1 VLDPRAR
8 RRQKVRNA
16 AQSTL
21 LLGCLLAVAAG
32 VGWLLLGAFGLL
44 WLTALAA
51 VVLLLRPRIPARV
64 VLRVFRAEPL
74 PREVAPELHWIV
86 DRLAERAGLRH
97 RPAVSYLPS
106 PVPNCFCVGSGGGAV
121 LAVSDGLLRLMPR
134 RELTGVL
141 AHEVGHL
148 HGGDAAVMMLTD
160 TISRLAQG
168 LALVALLFLPVALVG
183 AAQEDVGPLLV
194 CGVLIALPVVVT
206 LLQLALSR
214 AREFDADLAAAR
226 LTGDPEGLA
235 RALELLEAAT
245 GRIWERILVPRARVP
260 DPLLLRTHPSTEER
274 TRRLRA
280 LEPDVGER
288 WYVAGP
294 AAPPAG
300 YPQVIV
306 RPPLRLP
313 GTRW

>member
-1 VLDPRAR
+1 VLDQRAR
-8 RRQKVRNA
+8 RRQRVRNA
-16 AQSTL
+16 VQSTL

-32 VGWLLLGAFGLL
+32 VGWLLLGTVGLL

-64 VLRVFRAEPL
+64 VLGVFRAEPL
-74 PREVAPELHWIV
+74 PREVAPELHWLV
-86 DRLAERAGLRH
+86 DRLDERAGLRH
-97 RPAVSYLPS
+97 RPAVYYLPS
-106 PVPNCFCVGSGGGAV
+106 PVPNCFCVGRGSGAV

-148 HGGDAAVMMLTD
+148 HAGDATVMTLTD

-168 LALVALLFLPVALVG
+168 LALLALLLLPVGLVR

-214 AREFDADLAAAR
+214 AREFDADLTAAR

-245 GRIWERILVPRARVP
+245 GRIWERVLVPRARVP

-280 LEPDVGER
+280 LEPDVAER
-288 WYVAGP
+288 WYAVGRAV
-294 AAPPAG
+294 PPVR
-300 YPQVIV
+300 YPEVV
-306 RPPLRLP
+306 ERPRLHLP
-313 GTRW
+313 GSRR